1 MLQTQCS
8 GAFSKKLLLDR
19 TFSFQWQISRIK
31 DAIGLRIVRELE
43 AFSDLIDRARQ
54 TLCITAAK
62 TIGQHFGREHVLVQ
76 RHLQVNKFLPVVR
89 DIVALWAQSGLA
101 SSMW

>member
-31 DAIGLRIVRELE
+31 DAIGLRFVGELE
-43 AFSDLIDRARQ
+43 AFADLIDHARQ
-54 TLCITAAK
+54 TLCINAAK
-62 TIGQHFGREHVLVQ
+62 TIGQHFGREHVLIQ
-76 RHLQVNKFLPVVR
+76 HHFQANNILPVVQ
-89 DIVALWAQSGLA
+89 DIVALWAQSGRA